1 MNLTYKQIKQV
12 AEQRSQAGQTL
23 RLEEI
28 EDGWLFQWRINGV
41 PGIIHSGTTTART
54 KPVAFAMALGVI

>member
-1 MNLTYKQIKQV
+1 MNLTYEQLEQV
-12 AEQRSQAGQTL
+12 AKQRSQAGQTL

-41 PGIIHSGTTTART
+41 PGIIQSGTTTART
-54 KPVAFAMALGVI
+54 KPVALAIALGVI